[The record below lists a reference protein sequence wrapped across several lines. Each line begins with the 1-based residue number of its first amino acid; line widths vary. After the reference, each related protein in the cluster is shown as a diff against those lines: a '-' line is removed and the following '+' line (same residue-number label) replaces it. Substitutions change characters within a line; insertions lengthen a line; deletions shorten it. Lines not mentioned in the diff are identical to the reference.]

1 VSEAFDSDL
10 PPEVR
15 AALLEEV
22 KAELP
27 AFLSARASVQHDPAG
42 DVKELLNLERRDLD
56 RVICTHECL
65 DPSVREL
72 GAQLESGLRN
82 PAVGSTRSTESG
94 QAVRGPIDW
103 AATIANRSLEPG
115 AATYVAR
122 PADKL
127 LDVPANRMLAWLLD
141 RLRVSARKALHER
154 VDPEDEGEAAPEK
167 WRDQIRLLARQL
179 ARAAGQ
185 AKWLQEV
192 QPERPTASG
201 LRRLRGSR
209 DPFYAHTLHRALR
222 LASWLD
228 RRSPEVLADVLCQRY
243 FEPGPTALLFE
254 VCVALRLARA
264 FGEAENSTPREA
276 RLLVGA
282 ARSGPFARFRLG
294 DGSEVSLTYQSWPH
308 AARASALREL
318 SERHGLKPTAPRP
331 DIVISRGPPSPD
343 SAVIE
348 LKASYDSRYLGAGLV
363 QLLAYVADRG
373 RDWGSPAGWLVAP
386 PSDAFEDAPPGAG
399 AAVWIVSSD
408 RVAAAAVERFAPSA
422 D

>member
-1 VSEAFDSDL
+1 MSEDFDSDL
-10 PPEVR
+10 PPAVR

-42 DVKELLNLERRDLD
+42 DVKELLNLERRDLE

-65 DPSVREL
+65 DASILEF
-72 GAQLESGLRN
+72 GARLEAGLRN

-94 QAVRGPIDW
+94 QEVRGPIDW
-103 AATIANRSLEPG
+103 AATIANSSLQPG
-115 AATYVAR
+115 PSSYVAR

-141 RLRVSARKALHER
+141 RLRVSTRKALRER
-154 VDPEDEGEAAPEK
+154 VDPADEEAAPER

-179 ARAAGQ
+179 ARAGQ

-192 QPERPTASG
+192 QPERPTATG

-222 LASWLD
+222 LVSWLD
-228 RRSPEVLADVLCQRY
+228 RRSPEALAEVLCQRY

-264 FGEAENSTPREA
+264 FGEAEGSTPREA

-282 ARSGPFARFRLG
+282 ARSGPYARFRFG
-294 DGSEVSLTYQSWPH
+294 DGSEVSLTYQSWPQ
-308 AARASALREL
+308 AARASALRDL
-318 SERHGLKPTAPRP
+318 SERHGLKPPGPRP
-331 DIVISRGPPSPD
+331 DIVISRGPPDPD

-348 LKASYDSRYLGAGLV
+348 LKASYDGRYLGTGLV

-373 RDWGSPAGWLVAP
+373 GRWRSPAGWLVAP

-408 RVAAAAVERFAPSA
+408 QVAAAAVERFAPTS